1 MKTYTIKVKKP
12 FVCKT
17 HGNGYWSNEELKTT
31 VKKINFE
38 VAYFSEDSVTLYV
51 EVFFSQ
57 REWNIE
63 TDGLIYTDTN
73 WIKDFSKNFV
83 KLPEVKNLVKMKD
96 IDYTE
101 QGMQGDN
108 YVSLSFSIKGEKNM
122 KEFFKRIGSEL
133 NTKVIYQVAGDEE
146 EYGN

>member
-12 FVCKT
+12 FVCEAY
-17 HGNGYWSNEELKTT
+17 GNGYWSYENKKTT
-31 VKKINFE
+31 VKKITFE
-38 VAYFSEDSVTLYV
+38 VGNFTGDSVILYAK
-51 EVFFSQ
+51 VFFTQ
-57 REWNIE
+57 KEWNIE
-63 TDGLIYTDTN
+63 KDGLIYTDTN

-108 YVSLSFSIKGEKNM
+108 YESLSFEIKVEINM
-122 KEFFKRIGSEL
+122 KEFYKRIRS
-133 NTKVIYQVAGDEE
+133 
-146 EYGN
+146 